1 MPTILITNDDGIFS
15 PGIKALALCLKEIGE
30 VIVIAP
36 DREKSATSQSL
47 TITRPLKVIKIN
59 SNKYTIDGTPTD
71 CIAIGIKKILNIKPD
86 LIVSGINLGGNLGDD
101 INYSGT
107 VAAAKEG
114 TLLGIPSF
122 AISIAAQ
129 KDYIFEAAMEA
140 APKIALEI
148 LKNGL
153 PPNTLLNV
161 NLPLTTPD
169 KIKGIKYTKQGKRI
183 YNNSIM
189 ETFDPW
195 GKPFFWIGGGIPS
208 WDGGDDSDY
217 YAITNNYISITPLQL
232 DMTNYEYLRYLHEG
246 AALKLPQGD

>member
-1 MPTILITNDDGIFS
+1 MTFYKCCLTFRAYGIFS
-15 PGIKALALCLKEIGE
+15 PGLDALAESLKTIGD
-30 VIVIAP
+30 VIIIAP

-71 CIAIGIKKILNIKPD
+71 CIAVGLKKILTKKPN

-122 AISIAAQ
+122 AISVVAL
-129 KDYIFEAAMEA
+129 KDFIFEAAMET
-140 APKIALEI
+140 APKIAIMI

-153 PPNTLLNV
+153 PANTLLNV
-161 NLPLTTPD
+161 NLPLVTPD
-169 KIKGIKYTKQGKRI
+169 KIKGFKFTKQGKRV

-189 ETFDPW
+189 DINDPW
-195 GKPFFWIGGGIPS
+195 GKPHFWIGGIIL
-208 WDGGDDSDY
+208 
-217 YAITNNYISITPLQL
+217 ITTQSLITPFPFPRFSLI
-232 DMTNYEYLRYLHEG
+232 
-246 AALKLPQGD
+246 